1 MNVDAEPGKS
11 VAPRRNMRVLTA
23 VLMGLTA
30 AAGPLAAQQV
40 VRLPGRDA
48 VLAREPRT
56 LFSVGRADGRA
67 ADAFGAVADV
77 GFDAAENLYV
87 LDRLN
92 ARVVVFDSTG
102 RLVRTMG
109 RRGGGPGEL
118 GAPQQMAVTRAGDV
132 IVSDAGRRALILF
145 GADGNPRS
153 VPYPGVSM
161 LIGRTLSVHPRGGIV
176 SLAMGNPAARGAE
189 AFGEEVLLWVPTGD
203 GPARPLASVSTPR
216 SRASGSGGVRVHAP
230 PIFSPSF
237 RFAVL
242 PGGGVALVDDA
253 AYSVRVLDPAGRVLR
268 VLQRPI
274 APRRVTARDREHEM
288 QRRARE
294 LSDGGGLRLVGP
306 QSGPMPAPVRRGMA
320 EQLRDS
326 EFARVMPVI
335 RRIAVDGAGTL
346 WIERSGAAPGVS
358 GGVDLVNPQ
367 GRYLGTLVGW
377 ELPAAFSP
385 RGRAAYVREDELGVQ
400 RVLVVRL

>member
-1 MNVDAEPGKS
+1 MNVDAEPGRS
-11 VAPRRNMRVLTA
+11 VAPRRIMRVLTA
-23 VLMGLTA
+23 VLIGLTA
-30 AAGPLAAQQV
+30 SVGPLAAQQV
-40 VRLPGRDA
+40 VRLPARDS
-48 VLAREPRT
+48 VLAREPRA
-56 LFSVGRADGRA
+56 LFSVGTADGRT

-77 GFDAAENLYV
+77 AFDAAENLYV

-102 RLVRTMG
+102 RLARTMG

-132 IVSDAGRRALILF
+132 IVSDAGRRALIVF
-145 GADGNPRS
+145 HADGTTRS

-161 LIGRTLSVHPRGGIV
+161 LIGRTLSIHPRGGIV
-176 SLAMGNPAARGAE
+176 SVAMGNPAARDAD
-189 AFGEEVLLWVPTGD
+189 AFGEEVLLWVPTGA
-203 GPARPLASVSTPR
+203 GAARPLATVSTPR
-216 SRASGSGGVRVHAP
+216 SRASGSGGIRVHAP

-237 RFAVL
+237 RFALL
-242 PGGGVALVDDA
+242 PTGGVALVDGA
-253 AYSVRVLDPAGRVLR
+253 AYSIRIVDPGGRVVR

-274 APRRVTARDREHEM
+274 PPRRVTARDREHEM

-294 LSDGGGLRLVGP
+294 LSDGGGLRLVGAR
-306 QSGPMPAPVRRGMA
+306 SGPMPAPVRRGMA
-320 EQLRDS
+320 EQLRES

-346 WIERSGAAPGVS
+346 WIERTGASPGVP
-358 GGVDLVNPQ
+358 GGVDVVNAQ
-367 GRYLGTLVGW
+367 GRYLGTLAGW
-377 ELPAAFSP
+377 ELPVAFSP
-385 RGRAAYVREDELGVQ
+385 RGRAAYIREDELGVQ